1 MTTADTV
8 VLAMTASRPRP
19 VARRRTTSA
28 AAPAAAGVPGG
39 PAAPLRLATHALCR
53 YAAAMARGRDDAAAA
68 ALASARD
75 AGARRRAAEEVALM
89 LMLYAGYPAALEGLR
104 VLNAAWPG
112 HARRTIEGTPR
123 QWSARGEKLCRSV
136 YGPAYAKLIPAV
148 RRLHP
153 DLAQWM
159 VEHGYG
165 RVLGRRG
172 LGVVEREL
180 VTVAALAALGWER
193 QLVSHV
199 LGAQRVGASAPA
211 VGEALELGA
220 AEGDERARA
229 IAARTWERVVRLL
242 AAAGGEGD
250 SGAVGPAP
258 LAAAARRSQAAR
270 ARR

>member
-1 MTTADTV
+1 
-8 VLAMTASRPRP
+8 
-19 VARRRTTSA
+19 
-28 AAPAAAGVPGG
+28 
-39 PAAPLRLATHALCR
+39 
-53 YAAAMARGRDDAAAA
+53 
-68 ALASARD
+68 
-75 AGARRRAAEEVALM
+75 M

-112 HARRTIEGTPR
+112 HARRTHEGTPR
-123 QWSARGEKLCRSV
+123 QWRARGEQLCRSV
-136 YGPAYAKLIPAV
+136 YGPAYAKLVPAV

-153 DLAQWM
+153 DLARWM

-229 IAARTWERVVRLL
+229 IATRTWERVVRVLAL
-242 AAAGGEGD
+242 TPAASGRAVGSAVGASTADSTRTPAAAVRLTPAR
-250 SGAVGPAP
+250 GAR
-258 LAAAARRSQAAR
+258 AARV
-270 ARR
+270 RR